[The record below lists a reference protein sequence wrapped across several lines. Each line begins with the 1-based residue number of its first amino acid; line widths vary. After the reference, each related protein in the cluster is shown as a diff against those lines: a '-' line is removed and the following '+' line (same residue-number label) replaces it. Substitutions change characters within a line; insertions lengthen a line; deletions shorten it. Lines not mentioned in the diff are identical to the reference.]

1 MDDITRNDPTPDL
14 GRLAQAAAEA
24 MTDGM
29 VERMSITAANSLEVV
44 DRLNDEDTREA
55 VHALLDRVTEMHRSG
70 AMDTVFETI
79 ALLHGARSAMTDAM
93 VERLFIFVEHMMNN
107 LANEEMALM
116 AHNARMAM
124 EEAVDET
131 QKEGKPSGGLMSTI
145 AMLSKP
151 ETQQAMQF
159 LLAFA
164 CKMQSRSVDSH
175 GKIDHEDV

>member
-1 MDDITRNDPTPDL
+1 MDDATRNDTTPDL
-14 GRLAQAAAEA
+14 ARLAQAATEA

-29 VERMSITAANSLEVV
+29 VERLSITAANSLEVV

-79 ALLHGARSAMTDAM
+79 SLLHGARSALTDSM
-93 VERLFIFVEHMMNN
+93 VERLFIFVEHMVNN
-107 LANEEMALM
+107 LANEEMAVM

-131 QKEGKPSGGLMSTI
+131 HEKGKPKGGMMSTI
-145 AMLSKP
+145 SMLSKP
-151 ETQQAMQF
+151 ETQQALQF

-164 CKMQSRSVDSH
+164 CKMQTRSADSH
-175 GKIDHEDV
+175 GKIDHEEI